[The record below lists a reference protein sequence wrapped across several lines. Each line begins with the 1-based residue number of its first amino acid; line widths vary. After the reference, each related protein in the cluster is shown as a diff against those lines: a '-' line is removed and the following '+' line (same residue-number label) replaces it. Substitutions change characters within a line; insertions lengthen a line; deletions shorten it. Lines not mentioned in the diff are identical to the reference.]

1 MLQAG
6 LTQRS
11 ISSSFSVKH
20 FYQADESLL
29 PCYQNTQR
37 KQKNIILSI
46 NYAVIGL
53 EKLHFRLSFIMLLL
67 ATICNGNLFAQA
79 GKEYLVTTYG
89 AIGDGKTLNT
99 ASIQKA
105 IDLATK
111 NGGGK
116 VIVSEGIFLT
126 GTLELK
132 SNIELHIDAK
142 ATLLGSTNPFDYRSL
157 EMKDRP
163 ESPKKDDNSQLALL
177 VAYKANNISISGRG
191 IIDGQGTALAI
202 NVDSL
207 HHAGIVIDPD
217 YSIASNRPNE
227 KMRPKLIRL
236 SICNNVSF
244 TQTTFKNSA
253 CWGLSL
259 ELCSNVTIDSVAIFN
274 RAYWNNDGMDITDS
288 KNVRI
293 TNSTINS
300 ADDGICLKSYYPGY
314 YNDSILIAN
323 CTIISGASALKLGTA
338 SIGGFKNITIKN
350 IKVFDTYRS
359 VIALESVD
367 GGFIENIHVNNIV
380 AENTGNAIFIRLGQR
395 SGSKPGSIKNVYI
408 GDVTVQVP
416 LGRPDLNYDIRVS
429 EAGNHNP
436 LPSSI
441 TGIPGNYIENITME
455 NIKITYPGRASKGQA
470 YFPLS
475 RLSQLPEKIKDYPE
489 FSMFGELPA
498 WAFYVR
504 HAKGIHLKNV
514 TLQLKDY
521 EFRPALI
528 FDDVK
533 GINLEEV
540 TFPNDLQSSQVIL
553 KNCNDFKMKPGNDKQ
568 VIKMD

>member
-1 MLQAG
+1 MMDLARIQ
-6 LTQRS
+6 
-11 ISSSFSVKH
+11 
-20 FYQADESLL
+20 
-29 PCYQNTQR
+29 
-37 KQKNIILSI
+37 
-46 NYAVIGL
+46 
-53 EKLHFRLSFIMLLL
+53 FRLFFMMVLLVAL
-67 ATICNGNLFAQA
+67 NNGNLFAQA
-79 GKEYLVTTYG
+79 GKEYLITNYG

-99 ASIQKA
+99 AAIQKA
-105 IDLATK
+105 IDVATK

-116 VIVSEGIFLT
+116 IIVPKGIYLT
-126 GTLELK
+126 GTIELK
-132 SNIELHIDAK
+132 SNIELYLEAN
-142 ATLLGSTNPFDYRSL
+142 ATLLGSANPFQYQSL
-157 EMKDRP
+157 QMKGRP

-177 VAYKANNISISGRG
+177 VAYKANNISISGKG
-191 IIDGQGTALAI
+191 TIDGQGTALAV

-217 YSIASNRPNE
+217 YSIEVNRPNE
-227 KMRPKLIRL
+227 KMRPKLIRF
-236 SICNNVSF
+236 SMCKNVLFSH
-244 TQTTFKNSA
+244 TTFKNSA
-253 CWGLSL
+253 SWGLSL
-259 ELCSNVTIDSVAIFN
+259 ELCSNVTLDSLTIFN

-293 TNSTINS
+293 TNCNINS

-314 YNDSILIAN
+314 YNDSIFIAN

-350 IKVFDTYRS
+350 IRIFDTYRS
-359 VIALESVD
+359 AIALESVD
-367 GGFIENIHVNNIV
+367 GGFIENINVTNIV

-395 SGSKPGSIKNVYI
+395 SGSNPGSIKNVYI
-408 GDVTVQVP
+408 SDITVEVP
-416 LGRPDLNYDIRVS
+416 LSRPDLNYDIRVY

-441 TGIPGNYIENITME
+441 VGIPGNYIEHVTLN
-455 NIKITYPGRASKGQA
+455 NIKITYPGRATKGQA
-470 YFPLS
+470 YFPLN

-504 HAKGIHLKNV
+504 HAKDIHIKNV
-514 TLQLKDY
+514 TLLLKQYD
-521 EFRPALI
+521 FRPALI

-533 GINLEEV
+533 GVNLEAV
-540 TFPNDLQSSQVIL
+540 TFPNNHHNNQVIL
-553 KNCNDFKMKPGNDKQ
+553 KNCDGFRMSPQNDKQ

>member
-1 MLQAG
+1 M
-6 LTQRS
+6 
-11 ISSSFSVKH
+11 
-20 FYQADESLL
+20 
-29 PCYQNTQR
+29 
-37 KQKNIILSI
+37 
-46 NYAVIGL
+46 
-53 EKLHFRLSFIMLLL
+53 KLFMMNLGKIHFRLSFIMVLLT
-67 ATICNGNLFAQA
+67 TICNGNLFAQA
-79 GKEYLVTTYG
+79 GKEYLITKYG

-116 VIVSEGIFLT
+116 VIVPEGIFLT

-132 SNIELHIDAK
+132 SNIELHVDAK

-157 EMKDRP
+157 EMKGRP

-177 VAYKANNISISGRG
+177 VAYKVNNISISGRG

-217 YSIASNRPNE
+217 YSVESNRPNE

-236 SICNNVSF
+236 SMCNNVSF

-259 ELCSNVTIDSVAIFN
+259 ELCSNVTMDSVTIFN

-293 TNSTINS
+293 TNSNINS
-300 ADDGICLKSYYPGY
+300 ADDGICLKSYYPSY

-323 CTIISGASALKLGTA
+323 CTIISGASALKFGTA

-367 GGFIENIHVNNIV
+367 GGFIENIHVTNIV

-395 SGSKPGSIKNVYI
+395 SGSKSGSIKNVYI
-408 GDVTVQVP
+408 GNLTVQVP

-441 TGIPGNYIENITME
+441 TGIPGNYIENVTLE

-470 YFPLS
+470 YFPIS
-475 RLSQLPEKIKDYPE
+475 RLSQLPEKIENYPE

-504 HAKGIHLKNV
+504 HAKGIQMKNV
-514 TLQLKDY
+514 KLLLKGYD
-521 EFRPALI
+521 FRPAII
-528 FDDVK
+528 FDDAN
-533 GINLEEV
+533 GINLEEI
-540 TFPNDLQSSQVIL
+540 TFPNDLQSNQVIL
-553 KNCNDFKMKPGNDKQ
+553 THIAAKTSIFINFWAFFK
-568 VIKMD
+568 